1 MADFNECD
9 SSPCPREMDCVDSID
24 AWDCAVR
31 PQPAPEP
38 EPELPVALLVAG
50 LSSSATAPADG
61 VGTTVVPIVG
71 GVLAVAIV
79 LAAGVSVMRSKSSV
93 EKAEKAAAALTAG
106 DNRLRL
112 ADGSVSEFDL
122 EQTGNPLAAQQHGGG
137 WAPPVLAY
145 VPPPVIAVKTLQPGQ
160 TADDEDDI

>member
-1 MADFNECD
+1 
-9 SSPCPREMDCVDSID
+9 MDCVDSID

-71 GVLAVAIV
+71 GVP
-79 LAAGVSVMRSKSSV
+79 
-93 EKAEKAAAALTAG
+93 
-106 DNRLRL
+106 
-112 ADGSVSEFDL
+112 GSFYTTL
-122 EQTGNPLAAQQHGGG
+122 LGAR
-137 WAPPVLAY
+137 
-145 VPPPVIAVKTLQPGQ
+145 VPPNRSVFLPTSDQKKVLLLVGPPRVA
-160 TADDEDDI
+160 ARA